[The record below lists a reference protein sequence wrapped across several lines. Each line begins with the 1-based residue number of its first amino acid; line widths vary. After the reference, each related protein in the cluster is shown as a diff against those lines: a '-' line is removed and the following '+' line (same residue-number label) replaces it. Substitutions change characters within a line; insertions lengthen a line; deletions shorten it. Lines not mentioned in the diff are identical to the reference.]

1 MKVSRRSVLKGAAG
15 IAAAGVGSSILGRN
29 IADAKSPTTY
39 VADVVICGAGSA
51 GLAAAVRAR
60 ELGLSVV
67 VIEAQSRFGG
77 RGIVNS
83 GNIPIGGGSP
93 AQMLAGLADTP
104 DILYRDLTDWTIV
117 QANGFPSYRYNDHE
131 VIRGHANYNTGLQDF
146 LSRNGVVFTRTT
158 PDNVGGNEVGNS
170 FNRMMH
176 SAILKYESA
185 RSGLVGSG
193 SGATTSEGPGF
204 IYPLYNSA
212 VAKGAT
218 IILNC
223 RLLTLDQRRDGGVEG
238 ITASYN
244 GDTIKIE
251 ALKGVLIA
259 TGGGQGNVNY
269 RQMFDP
275 RLGPEYISVA
285 GEPWSFQDASG
296 IFSGLNAGG
305 ALAGAYNHMAEIGTN
320 VTKAGKVG
328 TQHNYT
334 FLNWGL
340 QSKPFL
346 EGKVKATGFT
356 VNNFQDGILIKAKPG
371 NDQLEVSVRG
381 ARILAQIT
389 QPGGPEFEQ
398 SLGVDDQ
405 TRYTPRVDL
414 EEFGRRLDSLDQRD
428 VSHLPATVRQ
438 VNRERSFAGAR
449 YTYQYDVRLGQVPG
463 LLAVVMLDRELYRF
477 DAAEILIVDTVQQS
491 RCLTRRTAEKAGE
504 LQQQGSDQIEAGQ
517 SQGVAFVMNQLRQL
531 PVDDGVDDKSLLV
544 QCLVQRLI
552 HLVFAPHVADPFH
565 AHRLVA
571 ELGQGGRDD
580 FFRGFTGSV
589 GKQVD
594 YLRGEHVLS
603 S

>member
-1 MKVSRRSVLKGAAG
+1 MKLSRRSLLKGAAG
-15 IAAAGVGSSILGRN
+15 IAAAGVGRSILGPN
-29 IADAKSPTTY
+29 IAHAQSSMKY
-39 VADVVICGAGSA
+39 IADVVICGAGSA

-371 NDQLEVSVRG
+371 NDQNLRFYDETRG
-381 ARILAQIT
+381 QNGTNSAGQISSYTQWDYLNLTKITYNPTSQGFLDAALAG
-389 QPGGPEFEQ
+389 PGDGFNGGGPIWFIFDDAARARRNW
-398 SLGVDDQ
+398 SVTAPTVDPDGFFFAA
-405 TRYTPRVDL
+405 TTL
-414 EEFGRRLDSLDQRD
+414 EELAAKIVMPQQRIP
-428 VSHLPATVRQ
+428 VSPAALAATV
-438 VNRERSFAGAR
+438 AR
-449 YTYQYDVRLGQVPG
+449 YNSFVGVADTDFGKPTPQFRIQTPPFYAAWATPTLHDARSGLRINGKREVLDLSGKVIPG
-463 LLAVVMLDRELYRF
+463 LYA
-477 DAAEILIVDTVQQS
+477 
-491 RCLTRRTAEKAGE
+491 AGE
-504 LQQQGSDQIEAGQ
+504 AAGGF
-517 SQGVAFVMNQLRQL
+517 SQHGCGRAMT
-531 PVDDGVDDKSLLV
+531 DA
-544 QCLVQRLI
+544 LI
-552 HLVFAPHVADPFH
+552 AMASASTRIV
-565 AHRLVA
+565 
-571 ELGQGGRDD
+571 
-580 FFRGFTGSV
+580 
-589 GKQVD
+589 
-594 YLRGEHVLS
+594 
-603 S
+603 

>member
-29 IADAKSPTTY
+29 IANAKSPTTY

-269 RQMFDP
+269 RQMIDP

-285 GEPWSFQDASG
+285 REPWSFQDASG

-346 EGKVKATGFT
+346 EGKVKATGIT
-356 VNNFQDGILIKAKPG
+356 VNFQDGILIKAKPG
-371 NDQLEVSVRG
+371 NDQNLRFYNEMAGQYGTNSAG
-381 ARILAQIT
+381 QIPSYTQWDYLNLTKITYNPTSQGFLDAALAG
-389 QPGGPEFEQ
+389 PGDGFNGGGPIWFIFDDAARARRNW
-398 SLGVDDQ
+398 SVTAPTVDPDGFFFAA
-405 TRYTPRVDL
+405 TTL
-414 EEFGRRLDSLDQRD
+414 EELAAKIVMPQQRIP
-428 VSHLPATVRQ
+428 VSPAALAATV
-438 VNRERSFAGAR
+438 AR
-449 YTYQYDVRLGQVPG
+449 YNSFVGVADTDFGKPTPQFRIQTPPFYAAWATPTLHDARSGLRINGKREVLDLSGKVIPG
-463 LLAVVMLDRELYRF
+463 LYA
-477 DAAEILIVDTVQQS
+477 
-491 RCLTRRTAEKAGE
+491 AGE
-504 LQQQGSDQIEAGQ
+504 AAGGF
-517 SQGVAFVMNQLRQL
+517 SQHGCGRAMT
-531 PVDDGVDDKSLLV
+531 DA
-544 QCLVQRLI
+544 LI
-552 HLVFAPHVADPFH
+552 AMASASTRIV
-565 AHRLVA
+565 
-571 ELGQGGRDD
+571 
-580 FFRGFTGSV
+580 
-589 GKQVD
+589 
-594 YLRGEHVLS
+594 
-603 S
+603 